1 MEKLLE
7 KSGIKG
13 RVRIITKKAGTEKV
27 LSISDW
33 TDNLVVRGT
42 DTGMDLILDRLNS
55 NNTYSLNVNYADIGT
70 SATAVAITDVAL
82 NAGAVRGAKAYGSI
96 SANVLTLQFFFPDA
110 TLTNITFRE
119 FGCFVDGTST
129 AGTGQMFN
137 HVLFASPY
145 TKTSGTD
152 TTVEVQFTIT

>member
-1 MEKLLE
+1 METILE

-13 RVRIITKKAGTEKV
+13 RVRIITKKAGTEEV
-27 LSISDW
+27 LAVSEW

-42 DTGMDLILDRLNS
+42 DTGMDLILDRLNGT
-55 NNTYSLNVNYADIGT
+55 NTYSLNIGYADIGT
-70 SATAVAITDVAL
+70 SATAVTIADVAL

-96 SANVLTLQFFFPDA
+96 SANVLTLQFFYPDSVLSN
-110 TLTNITFRE
+110 TTFRE

-137 HVLFASPY
+137 HVLFASAY